1 MALLVPFEA
10 NILARW
16 LLKPRYPLVPIC
28 RTCWAASFA
37 GLRRKQSVPVL
48 LIIVTYVCVYVLI
61 LLLFLLPFQ
70 LRRITSLLPSVATAH
85 NMLRF
90 MVPIA
95 YCLLPTRLICF
106 PEFRIFSIFSHS
118 AQCKRHQTPDTA
130 VKRSSRQSRVPTIA
144 IIGAATAMAVGY
156 GWHVR
161 HGYET
166 SIKGS
171 RKPPSCR
178 VFTLFDYF
186 CFLYCIIRSHNTR

>member
-28 RTCWAASFA
+28 RTCWAANFE

-48 LIIVTYVCVYVLI
+48 LIIVTYVCVYVLA
-61 LLLFLLPFQ
+61 LFPAPLYY
-70 LRRITSLLPSVATAH
+70 ISS
-85 NMLRF
+85 
-90 MVPIA
+90 PIRCHRPHYAPIHGA

-144 IIGAATAMAVGY
+144 IIGAATAMAVG
-156 GWHVR
+156 GTSRPTRVR
-161 HGYET
+161 DVY
-166 SIKGS
+166 K
-171 RKPPSCR
+171 RRP
-178 VFTLFDYF
+178 
-186 CFLYCIIRSHNTR
+186 

>member
-1 MALLVPFEA
+1 VPFEA

-48 LIIVTYVCVYVLI
+48 LIIVTYVCVYVLA
-61 LLLFLLPFQ
+61 LFPAPLYYISSP
-70 LRRITSLLPSVATAH
+70 IVATAH
-85 NMLRF
+85 IMLRF

-144 IIGAATAMAVGY
+144 IIGAATAMAVG
-156 GWHVR
+156 GTLRPTRVR
-161 HGYET
+161 DVY
-166 SIKGS
+166 K
-171 RKPPSCR
+171 RRP
-178 VFTLFDYF
+178 
-186 CFLYCIIRSHNTR
+186 